1 MRQLGA
7 STTLYIG
14 AGAMAL
20 LVVVS
25 LGPEAHSSPRTTARD
40 WLAANEPYLVEVA
53 DALWEIPEPGHQ
65 EVLTSAYLQGELAR
79 AGFTVETEVAGLP
92 TAFVAS
98 YGSGRPVIGIVALM
112 DALPGLSQ
120 EKFATERRPAAG
132 TTEDAGHGCGHN
144 LIGAADLGAA
154 LAVRHAIETDE
165 LQGTIRFFGAPA
177 EEIYHGGVYMARDGV
192 FDSLDALLFWHPSAV
207 STVISRSGLAMDS
220 VRFVFRG
227 RASDATDAASK
238 GVNALT
244 AAYRFAD
251 AVARQSWP
259 SHAVVNHVLVEG
271 GTIPSIVPER
281 ATQWFFIHARDR
293 ETVDKLRGT
302 IETLAR
308 DTADASGT
316 DLEVQILSSTHAW
329 LINRELGNLLD
340 RYLQED
346 EPISYTDDELELAR
360 ALRTE
365 FVASNKD
372 EDGHGGNDT
381 FFTAVLPP
389 AYTDE
394 PVMISDDTAEASWV
408 TPRGGFL
415 VACFPAGVP
424 SHSWQWAS
432 SASSSFAHKGML
444 RAARALTSSALE
456 LLTSEET
463 LGAVRREFEEAMRG
477 RSYESPL
484 PSGRGAFDY
493 LRK

>member
-1 MRQLGA
+1 MLAQ
-7 STTLYIG
+7 
-14 AGAMAL
+14 
-20 LVVVS
+20 LVVLG
-25 LGPEAHSSPRTTARD
+25 LGPPAHSSPRTTARD

-65 EVLTSAYLQGELAR
+65 EVQTSEYLQGELAR
-79 AGFTVETEVAGLP
+79 AGFTIENGLAGLP

-120 EKFATERRPAAG
+120 EKFATERRPVPANHAHH
-132 TTEDAGHGCGHN
+132 AGHGCGHN

-154 LAVRHAIETDE
+154 LAVRHAIENDE

-177 EEIYHGGVYMARDGV
+177 EEIYHGGVYMVRDGV
-192 FDSLDALLFWHPSAV
+192 FDDLDALLFWHPSAV
-207 STVISRSGLAMDS
+207 TTVISRSGLAMDS
-220 VRFVFRG
+220 VRFVFHG
-227 RASDATDAASK
+227 RASDATDAPSK

-251 AVARQSWP
+251 AVAGQSWP
-259 SHAVVNHVLVEG
+259 SDAVVNHVLVEG

-293 ETVDKLRGT
+293 ETVEKLRVN

-308 DTADASGT
+308 DTAEASGT
-316 DLEVQILSSTHAW
+316 DIEVQILSSTRAW

-340 RYLQED
+340 RYLQQD
-346 EPISYTDDELELAR
+346 EPISYTDDEVELAR

-365 FVASNKD
+365 FAPA
-372 EDGHGGNDT
+372 DGADGAFGDRNDT
-381 FFTAVLPP
+381 FFTATLPP

-408 TPRGGFL
+408 APRGGFL

-444 RAARALTSSALE
+444 RAARTLTSSALE

-463 LGAVRREFEEAMRG
+463 LGAVRRKFEEAMRG

-484 PSGRGAFDY
+484 PRGRGAFDY

>member
-1 MRQLGA
+1 MVWGLQPTAHPGPRPG
-7 STTLYIG
+7 IG
-14 AGAMAL
+14 
-20 LVVVS
+20 
-25 LGPEAHSSPRTTARD
+25 SPRTS
-40 WLAANEPYLVEVA
+40 PYLVEVA

-65 EVLTSAYLQGELAR
+65 EVQTSEYLQGELAR
-79 AGFTVETEVAGLP
+79 AGFTIETGLAGLP

-120 EKFATERRPAAG
+120 EKFATERRPVPANHAHH
-132 TTEDAGHGCGHN
+132 AGHGCGHN

-154 LAVRHAIETDE
+154 LAVRHAIENDE

-177 EEIYHGGVYMARDGV
+177 EEIYHGGVYMVRDGV
-192 FDSLDALLFWHPSAV
+192 FDDLDALLFWHPSAV
-207 STVISRSGLAMDS
+207 TTVISRSGLAMDS
-220 VRFVFRG
+220 VRFVFHG

-251 AVARQSWP
+251 AVAGQSWP
-259 SHAVVNHVLVEG
+259 SDAVVNHVLVEG
-271 GTIPSIVPER
+271 GTIPSIIPER

-293 ETVDKLRGT
+293 ETVEKLRVN

-308 DTADASGT
+308 DTAEASGT
-316 DLEVQILSSTHAW
+316 DIEVQILSSTRAW

-340 RYLQED
+340 RTLQGD
-346 EPISYTDDELELAR
+346 EPISYTDDEVELAR

-365 FVASNKD
+365 FAASD
-372 EDGHGGNDT
+372 RDGDGADRDGDGHDA
-381 FFTAVLPP
+381 FFTETLPP
-389 AYTDE
+389 AYSDE

-444 RAARALTSSALE
+444 RAARTLTSSALE

-463 LGAVRREFEEAMRG
+463 LGAVRREFEEAMQG
-477 RSYESPL
+477 RSYKSPL
-484 PSGRGAFDY
+484 PRGRGAFDY

>member
-1 MRQLGA
+1 
-7 STTLYIG
+7 
-14 AGAMAL
+14 
-20 LVVVS
+20 
-25 LGPEAHSSPRTTARD
+25 
-40 WLAANEPYLVEVA
+40 
-53 DALWEIPEPGHQ
+53 
-65 EVLTSAYLQGELAR
+65 
-79 AGFTVETEVAGLP
+79 
-92 TAFVAS
+92 
-98 YGSGRPVIGIVALM
+98 
-112 DALPGLSQ
+112 
-120 EKFATERRPAAG
+120 
-132 TTEDAGHGCGHN
+132 
-144 LIGAADLGAA
+144 
-154 LAVRHAIETDE
+154 
-165 LQGTIRFFGAPA
+165 
-177 EEIYHGGVYMARDGV
+177 
-192 FDSLDALLFWHPSAV
+192 
-207 STVISRSGLAMDS
+207 MDS
-220 VRFVFRG
+220 VRFVFHG
-227 RASDATDAASK
+227 RASDATDAPSK

-251 AVARQSWP
+251 AVAGQSWP
-259 SHAVVNHVLVEG
+259 SDAVVNHVLVEG

-293 ETVDKLRGT
+293 ETVEKLRVN

-308 DTADASGT
+308 DTAEASGT
-316 DLEVQILSSTHAW
+316 DIEVQILSSTRAW

-340 RYLQED
+340 RTLQEE
-346 EPISYTDDELELAR
+346 EPISYTDDEVELAR

-365 FVASNKD
+365 FAASD
-372 EDGHGGNDT
+372 GDGDGADRDGDGHDT
-381 FFTAVLPP
+381 FFTETLPP
-389 AYTDE
+389 AYSDE

-444 RAARALTSSALE
+444 RAARTLTSSALE

>member
-1 MRQLGA
+1 ML
-7 STTLYIG
+7 
-14 AGAMAL
+14 AL
-20 LVVVS
+20 LGTFG
-25 LGPEAHSSPRTTARD
+25 LGGAAEGSPRTTARD
-40 WLAANEPYLVEVA
+40 WLAANESYLVEVA

-65 EVLTSAYLQGELAR
+65 EVQTSEYLRGELAR
-79 AGFTVETEVAGLP
+79 AGFSIDTGLAGLP

-120 EKFATERRPAAG
+120 EKFATERRPVALG
-132 TTEDAGHGCGHN
+132 QAGHGCGHN

-154 LAVRHAIETDE
+154 LAIRHAIETDGLE
-165 LQGTIRFFGAPA
+165 GTIRFFGAPA
-177 EEIYHGGVYMARDGV
+177 EEIYHGGVYMVRDGI
-192 FDSLDALLFWHPSAV
+192 FDDLDALLFWHPSAV

-220 VRFVFRG
+220 LRFVFRG
-227 RASDATDAASK
+227 RASDATDAATK

-251 AVARQSWP
+251 AVAGQSWP
-259 SHAVVNHVLVEG
+259 PYTVVNHVLIEG

-281 ATQWFFIHARDR
+281 ATQWFFVHAPDR
-293 ETVDKLRGT
+293 ETVDELRGRL
-302 IETLAR
+302 ETLAR
-308 DTADASGT
+308 DTDVGV
-316 DLEVQILSSTHAW
+316 EVQILSSTRAW

-346 EPISYTDDELELAR
+346 DPIAYTDDEVALAR
-360 ALRTE
+360 ALQTE
-365 FVASNKD
+365 FAAS
-372 EDGHGGNDT
+372 DGKGEGESNDA

-389 AYTDE
+389 VYTDE
-394 PVMISDDTAEASWV
+394 PVMISDDTAEAGWV

-444 RAARALTSSALE
+444 RAARTLTSSAIE
-456 LLTSEET
+456 LLTNEKT
-463 LGAVRREFEEAMRG
+463 LGAVRREFEETTRG
-477 RSYESPL
+477 KSYESPL
-484 PSGRGAFDY
+484 PDGRGAFDY

>member
-1 MRQLGA
+1 ML
-7 STTLYIG
+7 
-14 AGAMAL
+14 AL
-20 LVVVS
+20 LGT
-25 LGPEAHSSPRTTARD
+25 LGLGGSAEGSPRTTARD

-53 DALWEIPEPGHQ
+53 DALWEIPEPAHR
-65 EVLTSAYLQGELAR
+65 EVQTSEYLQGELAR
-79 AGFTVETEVAGLP
+79 AGFSIETGLAGLP

-98 YGSGRPVIGIVALM
+98 YGSGRPIIGIVALM

-120 EKFATERRPAAG
+120 EKFATERRPRADNTG
-132 TTEDAGHGCGHN
+132 HAGHGCGHN
-144 LIGAADLGAA
+144 LIGSADLGAA
-154 LAVRHAIETDE
+154 LAVRHAIETDQLE
-165 LQGTIRFFGAPA
+165 GTIRFFGAPA
-177 EEIYHGGVYMARDGV
+177 EEIYHGGVYMVRGGV
-192 FDSLDALLFWHPSAV
+192 FDDLDALLFWHPSAV

-238 GVNALT
+238 GVNALS

-251 AVARQSWP
+251 AVADQSWP
-259 SHAVVNHVLVEG
+259 PHTVVNHVLIEG

-281 ATQWFFIHARDR
+281 ATQWFFIHAPDR
-293 ETVDKLRGT
+293 ETVDELRDRL
-302 IETLAR
+302 ETLAR
-308 DTADASGT
+308 GT
-316 DLEVQILSSTHAW
+316 DRTVEVQILSSTSAW

-340 RYLQED
+340 RFLQED
-346 EPISYTDDELELAR
+346 DPISYTDSEVALAR
-360 ALRTE
+360 ALQTE
-365 FVASNKD
+365 FAP
-372 EDGHGGNDT
+372 DGDNA

-394 PVMISDDTAEASWV
+394 PVMISDDTAEAGWI

-444 RAARALTSSALE
+444 RAARTLTSSAIE
-456 LLTSEET
+456 LLTNEET
-463 LGAVRREFEEAMRG
+463 LEAVRREFEEAMAG

-484 PSGRGAFDY
+484 PGGRGAFDY

>member
-1 MRQLGA
+1 MLASLCTLG
-7 STTLYIG
+7 
-14 AGAMAL
+14 
-20 LVVVS
+20 
-25 LGPEAHSSPRTTARD
+25 LGRTAEGSPRTTARD
-40 WLAANEPYLVEVA
+40 WLAANEPYLVEIA
-53 DALWEIPEPGHQ
+53 DALWEIPEPGHH
-65 EVLTSAYLQGELAR
+65 EVLTSEYLQGELAR
-79 AGFTVETEVAGLP
+79 TGFSVETGLAGLP

-120 EKFATERRPAAG
+120 EKFAIERQPVTAYNG
-132 TTEDAGHGCGHN
+132 SHAGHGCGHN

-165 LQGTIRFFGAPA
+165 LEGTIRFFGAPA
-177 EEIYHGGVYMARDGV
+177 EEIYHGGVYMVKDGV
-192 FDSLDALLFWHPSAV
+192 FDDLDALLFWHPSAV
-207 STVISRSGLAMDS
+207 TTVISRSGLAMDS

-238 GVNALT
+238 GINALT

-251 AVARQSWP
+251 AVAAQSWP
-259 SHAVVNHVLVEG
+259 SDAVVNHVLVEG

-281 ATQWFFIHARDR
+281 ATLWFFIHARDR
-293 ETVDKLRGT
+293 DTVEKLRGR
-302 IETLAR
+302 IETLA
-308 DTADASGT
+308 SGT
-316 DLEVQILSSTHAW
+316 DVAVEVQILSSTSAW

-346 EPISYTDDELELAR
+346 DPISYTDDEVALAR

-365 FVASNKD
+365 FAP
-372 EDGHGGNDT
+372 DGDDA

-444 RAARALTSSALE
+444 RAARTLTLSAIE
-456 LLTSEET
+456 LLTNEAT
-463 LGAVRREFEEAMRG
+463 LRAVRHEFEEAMRG

>member
-1 MRQLGA
+1 ML
-7 STTLYIG
+7 
-14 AGAMAL
+14 AL
-20 LVVVS
+20 LAS
-25 LGPEAHSSPRTTARD
+25 AEGSPRTTARD
-40 WLAANEPYLVEVA
+40 WLAANESYLVEVA
-53 DALWEIPEPGHQ
+53 DALWEIPEPAHQ
-65 EVLTSAYLQGELAR
+65 EVQTSEYLQGELAR
-79 AGFTVETEVAGLP
+79 AGFSIETGLAGLP

-120 EKFATERRPAAG
+120 EKFATERRPVADNN
-132 TTEDAGHGCGHN
+132 TRHAGHGCGHN
-144 LIGAADLGAA
+144 LIGSADLGAT
-154 LAVRHAIETDE
+154 LAIRHAIETDDLE
-165 LQGTIRFFGAPA
+165 GTIRFFGAPA
-177 EEIYHGGVYMARDGV
+177 EEIYHGGVYMVRDGV
-192 FDSLDALLFWHPSAV
+192 FDDVDALLFWHPSAV

-227 RASDATDAASK
+227 RASDATDAASQ

-251 AVARQSWP
+251 AVADQSWP
-259 SHAVVNHVLVEG
+259 PHTVVNHVLIEG

-281 ATQWFFIHARDR
+281 ATQWFFIHAPDR
-293 ETVDKLRGT
+293 ETVDELRGRL
-302 IETLAR
+302 ETLAR
-308 DTADASGT
+308 GT
-316 DLEVQILSSTHAW
+316 DGGVEIQILSSTGAW
-329 LINRELGNLLD
+329 LINRELGNVLD
-340 RYLQED
+340 RYLRED
-346 EPISYTDDELELAR
+346 EPISYTDDEVALAH

-365 FVASNKD
+365 FAP
-372 EDGHGGNDT
+372 DGDSA
-381 FFTAVLPP
+381 FFTTVLPP

-394 PVMISDDTAEASWV
+394 PVMISDDTAEAGWV

-444 RAARALTSSALE
+444 RAARTLTSSALE
-456 LLTSEET
+456 LLTNDAT
-463 LGAVRREFEEAMRG
+463 LQAVRREFEEATAG

-484 PSGRGAFDY
+484 PRGRGAFDY